1 MRRSPGRSATA
12 ADAVPAAGSGGGAA
26 GRPDGGPLLSVA
38 DLSVSFRTRTGDT
51 RAVRD
56 VSFDLA
62 PGEIL
67 GLVGESG
74 SGKSTVL
81 TSLMR
86 MLPGNAAVSAGHV
99 RFDGADLLALRE
111 ERMRRLRGDRIGLIP
126 QRPMTSLSPTTPIGR
141 QLRWHLARRDDDRR
155 PGGDRPGGD
164 RSGVDRSGG
173 DGPGGDGPG
182 GDRLGELLREVGL
195 GAVLDRLGGY
205 PYEFSG
211 GQLQRMLIAVAALGR
226 RPELLLADEP
236 TTTLDATVQAQ
247 VLRLLLE
254 LRDRVGLAMIFVT
267 HDLGVISQISDR
279 VGVMYAGRLVETAPV
294 RELFASP
301 RHPYTRALI
310 GAMPGRRGRGEP
322 LRTIPGTVGGAN
334 LLPGCPFAPRC
345 DIAADVCSA
354 EYPAPRAFGTATVS
368 CHRADEVP

>member
-1 MRRSPGRSATA
+1 MRRSPGRSPTA
-12 ADAVPAAGSGGGAA
+12 ADAASAGSE
-26 GRPDGGPLLSVA
+26 GGPLLSVA
-38 DLSVSFRTRTGDT
+38 GLSVSFRTRTGET

-86 MLPGNAAVSAGHV
+86 MLPGNATASAGHV
-99 RFDGADLLALRE
+99 RFGGTDLLALRE
-111 ERMRRLRGDRIGLIP
+111 DRMRRLRGDRIGLIP

-141 QLRWHLARRDDDRR
+141 QLRWHLPA
-155 PGGDRPGGD
+155 GGDAGG
-164 RSGVDRSGG
+164 GG
-173 DGPGGDGPG
+173 GPGG

-195 GAVLDRLGGY
+195 GAVLDRLDGY
-205 PYEFSG
+205 PFEFSG

-247 VLRLLLE
+247 VIRLLLE

-294 RELFASP
+294 RELFAAP

-310 GAMPGRRGRGEP
+310 GAMPGRHPRGEP

-345 DIAADVCSA
+345 DMAADACGVEHPGARVIGAS
-354 EYPAPRAFGTATVS
+354 TVS
-368 CHRADEVP
+368 CHRADEVV

>member
-1 MRRSPGRSATA
+1 MRRAPRPPGTA
-12 ADAVPAAGSGGGAA
+12 PGTAPDTPVGDV
-26 GRPDGGPLLSVA
+26 PDGAPLLSVA
-38 DLSVSFRTRTGDT
+38 GLSVSFRTRSGETP
-51 RAVRD
+51 AVRD

-62 PGEIL
+62 PGEVL

-81 TSLMR
+81 TALMR

-99 RFDGADLLALRE
+99 RFGGTDLLALRE

-141 QLRWHLARRDDDRR
+141 QLRWHLPAETGR
-155 PGGDRPGGD
+155 G
-164 RSGVDRSGG
+164 
-173 DGPGGDGPG
+173 G
-182 GDRLGELLREVGL
+182 GDRLAGLLREVGL
-195 GAVLDRLGGY
+195 AAVLDRLDGH
-205 PYEFSG
+205 PFEFSG

-254 LRDRVGLAMIFVT
+254 LRDRVGLAMVFVT
-267 HDLGVISQISDR
+267 HDLGVVAQVSDR

-294 RELFASP
+294 RELFAAP

-310 GAMPGRRGRGEP
+310 GARPGGRARGEP
-322 LRTIPGTVGGAN
+322 LRTIPGTAAGAN

-345 DIAADVCSA
+345 ELAADVCRA
-354 EYPAPRAFGTATVS
+354 ERPAARVLGASTVS
-368 CHRADEVP
+368 CHRAEEAG

>member
-1 MRRSPGRSATA
+1 MRRSRERPAPA
-12 ADAVPAAGSGGGAA
+12 AGTGTDDTVPAAGPGSGGGAA
-26 GRPDGGPLLSVA
+26 GRRDGALLSVA
-38 DLSVSFRTRTGDT
+38 DLSVSFRTRTGET

-56 VSFDLA
+56 VSFDVA

-81 TSLMR
+81 TALMR
-86 MLPGNAAVSAGHV
+86 MLPGNAAASAGHV
-99 RFDGADLLALRE
+99 RFDGTDLLGLRE
-111 ERMRRLRGDRIGLIP
+111 DRMRRLRGDRIGLIP

-141 QLRWHLARRDDDRR
+141 QLRWHLPAEPGVKAGGGTGGRDGSGEDD
-155 PGGDRPGGD
+155 
-164 RSGVDRSGG
+164 
-173 DGPGGDGPG
+173 
-182 GDRLGELLREVGL
+182 LLAKLLREVGL
-195 GAVLDRLGGY
+195 GSVLDRLGGY
-205 PYEFSG
+205 PFEFSG

-254 LRDRVGLAMIFVT
+254 LRDRVGLSMIFVT

-294 RELFASP
+294 RELFAAP

-310 GAMPGRRGRGEP
+310 GAMPGLRPRGEP

-345 DIAADVCSA
+345 DMAADICA
-354 EYPAPRAFGTATVS
+354 EEHPAARTLGASTVS